1 MGTPIITEL
10 GKYLVKV
17 NNEGT
22 KTMSTGI
29 QYLFMQKIR
38 FNHYLIHFILSQ
50 YSISIPPENASKPP
64 EVVPH
69 LVPHLTWGIEMEHWA
84 KAS

>member
-1 MGTPIITEL
+1 MRSVHYRCLTEIYTSLGTPIITEL

-50 YSISIPPENASKPP
+50 YSISIPPENVRKY
-64 EVVPH
+64 
-69 LVPHLTWGIEMEHWA
+69 LVF
-84 KAS
+84 